1 MRHFA
6 FSRFRMTCALRP
18 TVAVVGLIFI
28 TFNQIQSADS
38 SPSTRFRWPGGVIPF
53 VIDADVP
60 NPERIYGAI
69 LQWTDLTPIRLVPRN
84 KQPNYVR
91 FVRENN
97 DGLCFSSI
105 GMIGGEQRIKTD
117 DRCGTGTLVH
127 EIGHAVGLW
136 HEQSRHDRD
145 RFVHV
150 FYQNI
155 SKVSAPDF
163 DRRVNDEPDF
173 SPYDYASI
181 MHYGQYADSEERR
194 GPSIETI
201 PPGIPIGQRKMLS
214 LGDIDT
220 VRRMYGFPAKG
231 VTIATHVAGLK
242 IIVDG
247 VTYTAPQQ
255 FGWESGTRHSIEVL
269 KEQYQGDT
277 RYEFGRWNDDGD
289 VGHTITA
296 SSDLTLYTANF
307 IIHEKDQMAKR
318 R

>member
-1 MRHFA
+1 MACAPRHLA
-6 FSRFRMTCALRP
+6 
-18 TVAVVGLIFI
+18 AVIGLLFI
-28 TFNQIQSADS
+28 NFNQIQSADS
-38 SPSTRFRWPGGVIPF
+38 SPGRRFRWPGGVIPY
-53 VIDADVP
+53 VLSADIP
-60 NPERIYGAI
+60 HPERIHAAI
-69 LQWTDLTPIRLVPRN
+69 LQWSDLTPIRLIPRTN
-84 KQPNYVR
+84 ETSYVR

-105 GMIGGEQRIKTD
+105 GMIGGEQLIKTD
-117 DRCGTGTLVH
+117 DRCTTGTLVH

-145 RFVHV
+145 RYVRV

-220 VRRMYGFPAKG
+220 VRRMYGFPLKG
-231 VTIATHVAGLK
+231 VTIATHVIGLK
-242 IIVDG
+242 IVVDG
-247 VTYTAPQQ
+247 VTYTSPQR
-255 FGWESGTRHSIEVL
+255 FDWKPGSRHLVEAVDEQL
-269 KEQYQGDT
+269 KDGA
-277 RYEFGRWNDDGD
+277 RYEFGRWNDDGGVAHFIVASPD
-289 VGHTITA
+289 V
-296 SSDLTLYTANF
+296 TLYTANY
-307 IIHEKDQMAKR
+307 IPAGKGQIAKGD
-318 R
+318 

>member
-1 MRHFA
+1 
-6 FSRFRMTCALRP
+6 MTCAFRP
-18 TVAVVGLIFI
+18 TAAVVGLIFI

-38 SPSTRFRWPGGVIPF
+38 SPSNRFRWPGGVIPF

-60 NPERIYGAI
+60 NQERIYGAI
-69 LQWTDLTPIRLVPRN
+69 LQWTDLTPIRLVPRT

-91 FVRENN
+91 FIRENN

-105 GMIGGEQRIKTD
+105 GMIGGEQKIKTD

-145 RFVHV
+145 RFVKV

-155 SKVSAPDF
+155 SKVSTPDF
-163 DRRVNDEPDF
+163 DRRINDEPDF

-214 LGDIDT
+214 LGDIDA

-242 IIVDG
+242 VIVDG

-255 FGWESGTRHSIEVL
+255 FKWEPGTRHSIEVP
-269 KEQYQGDT
+269 KEQFRGET

-289 VGHTITA
+289 PYHTITA
-296 SSDLTLYTANF
+296 SSDVTLYTANF
-307 IIHEKDQMAKR
+307 IVHEKDQVAKR